1 MTTIKQ
7 WDDCIECW
15 YNNYKDISEF
25 LVEPI
30 AQFGSMITP
39 RLEYLPEPYYGDYH
53 NCMAPVININPGLGS
68 SDDVNKDWNYRNN
81 PKGIWIHRSAPY
93 TSCDGSCKPLA
104 GQLLYDFEHKYGC
117 KYSEWQK
124 EYSPFVAPPCV
135 PGVDWWKKNRNEYI
149 NRVADLYLAAKSGTA
164 VKPLPQEEKDAAN
177 TFDKDLTPFALELCP
192 LHSQTAPKFDG
203 FPNATLV
210 DNTIAPACISLKY
223 SKIPFGLGFGAKVY
237 QVLLDSGL
245 FVECKKWEN
254 GCEVAGTSKTPI
266 KGWPLANGKPIN
278 RTYALLKGI
287 CGKKVEFNGEEL
299 KFNDQCPYFLVTWC
313 QGAFIKFTHQSM
325 CDFDAVDQYIVD
337 QIAPLA

>member
-7 WDDCIECW
+7 WDDCIENW
-15 YNNYKDISEF
+15 YVTKMVLSG
-25 LVEPI
+25 LMKP
-30 AQFGSMITP
+30 FGGMTALSG
-39 RLEYLPEPYYGDYH
+39 EYLPEPYYGDYMK
-53 NCMAPVININPGLGS
+53 CVAPVININPGLS
-68 SDDVNKDWNYRNN
+68 SPVDYIKNWYN
-81 PKGIWIHRSAPY
+81 RSIPV
-93 TSCDGSCKPLA
+93 TGRLI
-104 GQLLYDFEHKYGC
+104 YDFEHKYGC

-124 EYSPFVAPPCV
+124 EYSPFVAPSFV

-192 LHSQTAPKFDG
+192 LHSKTTKGLSLNKKSLTP
-203 FPNATLV
+203 TYI
-210 DNTIAPACISLKY
+210 DNVIAPACISLKY
-223 SKIPFGLGFGAKVY
+223 SKIPFGLGYGAKVY
-237 QVLLDSGL
+237 HALMDSGF
-245 FVECKKWEN
+245 FVECKRWEN

-266 KGWPLANGKPIN
+266 KGWPLASGKPIN

-325 CDFDAVDQYIVD
+325 CDFDAVDQYIVN
-337 QIAPLA
+337 QIAPLV